1 MASVGRDIKK
11 AGTALCGRVLAW
23 VQTPFENLWRWGFVS
38 IVCIGICLAL
48 PPWIGLV
55 LFVPFSVALGTKC
68 FWAIKQILGFSLIH
82 LKEVEGHAVLD
93 TEDDRLQRAWVL
105 AAAVV
110 AVVGLVALAIRAVFA
125 TFPSISVPDTLM
137 TYLLFTVVLL
147 LGFLLFYY
155 LALRFD
161 KSILRG
167 LTSITVTLPAFFIVV
182 AVLSILLSWAMRFFS
197 SIGLSAEGMLK
208 DGFSGLYEVQRIL
221 GMATDYFLRQDSMI
235 IAASIVLAALLLL
248 LYTFTVPHYWMKSV
262 SRWLKAIGLI
272 AAAFG
277 AAVLVFAGVWLVD
290 VQKFAAE
297 TGSSQLVSALD
308 PEVVGSQAESL
319 SSYKSDDLIALIK
332 AFVLPYTVGL
342 FVANAV
348 VSLRKG
354 KAKTNADAIID
365 TFAADGSVNEA
376 TLPELKKRYLYYGG
390 SLTLWDIALRSI
402 GHNVPLPHPF
412 APRGLSIKERLTG
425 KLEDPPP
432 SKEKQSG
439 KNNKKDKKRKSE
451 DDKWQEPE
459 DNSNDA
465 PDSSRESS

>member
-1 MASVGRDIKK
+1 LWLVLRSWSDVELPLLVPKTVKPYTLGMAHVGRDIKK
-11 AGTALCGRVLAW
+11 AGAALCGRVSAW
-23 VQTPFENLWRWGFVS
+23 VKTPFENLWRWGFVT
-38 IVCIGICLAL
+38 IAFAGLCFAL
-48 PPWIGLV
+48 PPWVGFI
-55 LFVPFSVALGTKC
+55 LFIPLSLALGVKC
-68 FWAIKQILGFSLIH
+68 FWAIKQILAFNLIH
-82 LKEVEGHAVLD
+82 LKDVAGHAVLD

-105 AAAVV
+105 AAAVI
-110 AVVGLVALAIRAVFA
+110 AVVGLVLLAIQAVFA
-125 TFPSISVPDTLM
+125 TFPSINVPDTLM
-137 TYLLFTVVLL
+137 TYLMFTSVLL
-147 LGFLLFYY
+147 MGFLLFYF

-161 KSILRG
+161 QSIFRG

-182 AVLSILLSWAMRFFS
+182 AVLSILLSWAMRFLA

-208 DGFSGLYEVQRIL
+208 DGFSWLYEVQRIL
-221 GMATDYFLRQDSMI
+221 GMATDYFLKQDSMI

-248 LYTFTVPHYWMKSV
+248 LYTFTIPHYWMKSV

-308 PEVVGSQAESL
+308 PEVVGNQAESL

-348 VSLRKG
+348 VSLRRG
-354 KAKTNADAIID
+354 KAKTNADSIID
-365 TFAADGSVNEA
+365 TFAADGSIDEA
-376 TLPELKKRYLYYGG
+376 SLPELKKRYLYYGG

-402 GHNVPLPHPF
+402 GHDIPLPHPF
-412 APRGLSIKERLTG
+412 APR
-425 KLEDPPP
+425 
-432 SKEKQSG
+432 
-439 KNNKKDKKRKSE
+439 
-451 DDKWQEPE
+451 
-459 DNSNDA
+459 
-465 PDSSRESS
+465 